1 MNPLAW
7 VRSGR
12 FRVAWVAGSVAAV
25 TVSLMVVA
33 AAASPGAGS
42 PAAGSKADAPVNINP
57 EKAPVYEL
65 PQVAAEP
72 ADPLEEQIAAAQEL
86 VEQAVTDLGLIVC
99 LTPQG
104 TLAGTL
110 SVDQVDPTVPFTLAE
125 KQATCTRLFPGS
137 HP

>member
-7 VRSGR
+7 VKSRR
-12 FRVAWVAGSVAAV
+12 VRVAWMAGSVATITMSV
-25 TVSLMVVA
+25 LVVA
-33 AAASPGAGS
+33 AAASPGEGS
-42 PAAGSKADAPVNINP
+42 PAADSKADAPANINP
-57 EKAPVYEL
+57 EKAPVYDPPE
-65 PQVAAEP
+65 VTAEP
-72 ADPLEEQIAAAQEL
+72 ADPLEEQIAAAQAL

-110 SVDQVDPTVPFTLAE
+110 SVDKVDPTVPYTLAE
-125 KQATCTRLFPGS
+125 RQATCTRLFPGS

>member
-7 VRSGR
+7 VKSRR

-25 TVSLMVVA
+25 TVSLLVVA
-33 AAASPGAGS
+33 AAASPGTGS
-42 PAAGSKADAPVNINP
+42 PAAGSKADAPANINP
-57 EKAPVYEL
+57 EKTPVYDP
-65 PQVAAEP
+65 PQVPAEP
-72 ADPLEEQIAAAQEL
+72 ADPLEDQIAAAQEH
-86 VEQAVTDLGLIVC
+86 VERAITDLGLIVC

-110 SVDQVDPTVPFTLAE
+110 SVDKVDPTVPFTLPE
-125 KQATCTRLFPGS
+125 KQATCTRLYPGS